1 MNIADS
7 KKRVAH
13 EMYEFLVVFVLL
25 APFFVSFATF
35 RMYVTREFGNAF
47 FAYGTAL
54 FNALVL
60 AKIILIGELA
70 RLGRK
75 SEGEPLIVST
85 IYKSAVFTL
94 LYVAFHILENTV
106 RGLLHGQSL
115 TGALYAIA
123 VSKSGELGSVALVL
137 FFAFIPFFALR
148 ETRRVIGADKF
159 LDLFTKRQPP
169 RSDELKKHAV
179 AG

>member
-13 EMYEFLVVFVLL
+13 EMEEFLVVFVLL

-35 RMYVTREFGNAF
+35 RMYVTREFGNALF
-47 FAYGTAL
+47 VYGTAL

-70 RLGRK
+70 KLGRG
-75 SEGEPLIVST
+75 SEGKPLIVST
-85 IYKSAVFTL
+85 IHKSALFTL
-94 LYVAFHILENTV
+94 FYIAFHILEHTV
-106 RGLLHGQSL
+106 RGLWHGETFL
-115 TGALYAIA
+115 GAIHAA
-123 VSKSGELGSVALVL
+123 AATRKGELVCMALVL
-137 FFAFIPFFALR
+137 FFAFIPFFAVR
-148 ETRRVIGADKF
+148 EMRRVMGEDKF
-159 LDLFTKRQPP
+159 RDLFTKRQPP
-169 RSDELKKHAV
+169 RSDELKKHAL

>member
-13 EMYEFLVVFVLL
+13 EMYEFVVVFVLL

-35 RMYVTREFGNAF
+35 RMYVTHEFGNAF

-70 RLGRK
+70 RLGKR
-75 SEGEPLIVST
+75 SESEPLIVST
-85 IYKSAVFTL
+85 IYKSALFTV
-94 LYVAFHILENTV
+94 LYVAFHVLESAV
-106 RGLLHGQSL
+106 HALWHGQTFL
-115 TGALYAIA
+115 GAIYQAA
-123 VSKSGELGSVALVL
+123 VTRRGELVSIGLVL

-148 ETRRVIGADKF
+148 ETRRVMGADKF
-159 LDLFTKRQPP
+159 LELFTKRQPP
-169 RSDELKKHAV
+169 RSDELAKQVV
-179 AG
+179 AS